1 MHCKYPIHA
10 FYSTTVVVA
19 LGQPDEPADD
29 VTTLPSVRSVYD
41 FFGNSTILVESLKA
55 HSMRTPHM
63 TVELGVPGCGKS
75 TFLTQFVV
83 EVNLGNFV
91 NNTGTTQEFREQY
104 GKVSASCWRLKTTIL
119 GSQNEAC
126 EEPYRYQL
134 EALLHLKRPMLLCR
148 PRPHQMVALVGAC
161 HRIMLASDLSCGYRT
176 HV

>member
-75 TFLTQFVV
+75 TFLTEFVV
-83 EVNLGNFV
+83 EYGQFCETLPATDEEAISRQTAWNRMRAEVLGLEE
-91 NNTGTTQEFREQY
+91 GDSDGDDQE
-104 GKVSASCWRLKTTIL
+104 
-119 GSQNEAC
+119 
-126 EEPYRYQL
+126 
-134 EALLHLKRPMLLCR
+134 
-148 PRPHQMVALVGAC
+148 MVAITDKEGVLPSTC
-161 HRIMLASDLSCGYRT
+161 LIT
-176 HV
+176 IN